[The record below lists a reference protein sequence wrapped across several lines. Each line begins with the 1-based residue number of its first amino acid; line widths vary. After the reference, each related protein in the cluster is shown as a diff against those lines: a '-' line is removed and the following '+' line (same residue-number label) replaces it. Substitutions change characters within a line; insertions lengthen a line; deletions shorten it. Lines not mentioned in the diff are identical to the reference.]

1 MVQGLCDY
9 FLFVC
14 GFHYRALDNKNMAR
28 YKQNPPLK
36 GDMEGI
42 IGI

>member
-1 MVQGLCDY
+1 
-9 FLFVC
+9 
-14 GFHYRALDNKNMAR
+14 MAR

-42 IGI
+42 IGIWDVNV